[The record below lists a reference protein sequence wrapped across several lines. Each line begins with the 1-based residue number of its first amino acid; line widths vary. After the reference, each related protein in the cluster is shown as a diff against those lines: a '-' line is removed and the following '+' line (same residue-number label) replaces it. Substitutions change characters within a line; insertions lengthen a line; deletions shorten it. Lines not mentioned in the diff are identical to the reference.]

1 MKKRIVAIGSSIG
14 AFMAV
19 AIVAYAITNLF
30 FTSDYT
36 TDLSKKQ
43 IFQFDLNTGASNGE
57 VGPGDSFDI
66 SPVIFN
72 DATEEMYVFVKI
84 QMPEWN
90 ESPLYTFEVDDN
102 WSLIES
108 NEGSFI
114 YAYGC
119 PYMTVLNPGESTS
132 ALTNQMTMC
141 SISNA
146 DYSAIDDINVSI
158 MGYAI
163 GTEDVDPSPSEAW
176 SVCKQLG
183 NLE

>member
-1 MKKRIVAIGSSIG
+1 M
-14 AFMAV
+14 
-19 AIVAYAITNLF
+19 F

-90 ESPLYTFEVDDN
+90 ESPLYTFKADDN

-114 YAYGC
+114 
-119 PYMTVLNPGESTS
+119 
-132 ALTNQMTMC
+132 
-141 SISNA
+141 
-146 DYSAIDDINVSI
+146 
-158 MGYAI
+158 
-163 GTEDVDPSPSEAW
+163 
-176 SVCKQLG
+176 
-183 NLE
+183 